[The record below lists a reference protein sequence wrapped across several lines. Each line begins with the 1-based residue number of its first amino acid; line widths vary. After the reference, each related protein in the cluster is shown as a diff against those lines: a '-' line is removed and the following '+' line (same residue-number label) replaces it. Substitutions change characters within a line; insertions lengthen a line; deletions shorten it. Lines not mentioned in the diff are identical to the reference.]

1 MAEERVIPP
10 EAPRMTMYQLLHP
23 TQSSIPSCIMF
34 PPNAPHVEIKQG
46 LMAILPDFRGL
57 ENENPYV
64 HDKAKGWLYT
74 VKPRSIGSWGEM
86 TQEFYKKFF
95 PPHKVQQVKRKISS
109 FVQGHDETLFM
120 AWERF
125 KDTYN
130 FCPTHGY
137 DTWRLVSYF
146 YEGLQ
151 PRDRQF
157 VQIACGGEFLQK
169 EPEDAMDY
177 LDEIAEN
184 SNTWN
189 GPSPLDST
197 DRNRSGATT
206 SGEALKL
213 KGSRGV
219 NAVYREE
226 PMEACRICQELDHT
240 TSDCKSLPQFLNV
253 PEEQVCAFN
262 QYRPNNASYSN
273 NYNPN
278 MRNHPYLSYKSDNVL
293 NPPPPRNNFVPS
305 SSSSRPPLED
315 VLGTFMQKQSEQNQR
330 FETMFTRMDEEVRET
345 KNHLA
350 KLTNALSATEKGK
363 LPSQTQPNP
372 NNQSVKIVSKDNHE
386 ECKTVTILRSG
397 KAIGEEDE
405 SGTPKVKEAEPCLI
419 PTPFP
424 QALRLPKNLD
434 VTTEILEHLHQVKVN
449 LPLLHIIKQM
459 PAYAK
464 VIKDLCTVK
473 RKHHL
478 KKTAF
483 FTEQVSAII
492 QHKVPPKYKD
502 PGCPTISCTIGE
514 YLVERALLDL
524 GASINLLPFTVY
536 QQMRLGDLKPT
547 SMTLQLVD
555 HSVWTPKGM
564 VEDVLIKIENFY
576 YPVDFIILDT
586 EPTLHPNNGI
596 PIILG
601 RPFLATANALINCRN
616 GRMKITFGSMT
627 AELNIFNVMRQQL
640 EDDECHYVNLIDTVV
655 QEEFNRNCFSDPL
668 ETLLTNSV
676 NSYDIEHDAK
686 LTEICSL
693 LDSSQVLEEEQVMA
707 VNEPWR
713 PRFEE
718 LPETEKKPMPSS
730 EEIPQLELKPLPNG
744 FKYAYLGPGE
754 TFPVVISAA
763 LNEEQE
769 GKLLCVLRDHK
780 LALGWTIADIKGIS
794 PLICTHKIY
803 LEDDCKT
810 SREPQRRLNPTMK
823 DVVKN
828 EVIKLLDAGI
838 IYPISDSKWVSPT
851 QVVPKKSGITVV
863 KNAND
868 ELIPTR
874 LVTGWRM
881 CIDYRKLNSA
891 TRKDHFPLPFIDQIL
906 ERVAGHEYY
915 SFLDGCVE
923 KGLVLN
929 WEKCHFMVTSGIV
942 LGHVV
947 SSKGIEVD
955 KAKVDLILNLP
966 TPKTVRDVRS
976 FLGHAGFYRRFIKD
990 FSAIS
995 RPLCNLLLKEST
1007 FEWTES
1013 CEVAFKKLVQLLTSA
1028 PIMQAP
1034 DWSLPFEIMCDAS
1047 DYAVGAV
1054 LGQRKD
1060 KKPHV
1065 IYYASRTLN
1074 SAQMNYTTT
1083 EKELLAVEFNLQ
1095 IKDKKGVENVVADHL
1110 SRLTFEEVKEE
1121 IPIRDSFPDEQ
1132 LFAVTKL
1139 PWYAHIVNYLVKDFI
1154 PETWT
1159 AQDRRKFFVE
1169 VRNFYWDDPYLFK
1182 YCPDQILRRCIPD
1195 NETFSVIKF
1204 CHTEACGGHFSVKK
1218 TTAKILQCG
1227 FYWPT
1232 MFKDTHNFCK
1242 RCLECQKL
1250 GRVTR
1255 RNMMPMSPILE
1266 IEVFDCWGIDFMG
1279 PFPQSFGNL
1288 YILLAVDY
1296 VSKWVEAI
1304 ACKVNDHKVVLK
1316 FLREHIFSR
1325 FGMPKAVISDNGK
1338 HFCNR
1343 PFEVLVK
1350 KYGVVHR
1357 LSTSYHPQTCGQVEL
1372 ANREIK
1378 QILEK
1383 TVSPNRKDWS
1393 LRLTDALWAY
1403 RTAYKGPLGMSP
1415 YRLVYGK
1422 PCHLPV
1428 EMEHRAYWAIKAFNF
1443 DLKEASELRKFQMSE
1458 LEELR
1463 NEAYISTR
1471 HYKERMK
1478 LFHDKKIVR
1487 KTFEPNQTVLL
1498 YDSKRHTFSGKLRTR
1513 WDGPYIVKEVFDYGA
1528 VVIEDP
1534 RDGRIL
1540 KVNGQRLRPYLGEVV
1555 PAEEI
1560 MSLELPTYG
1569 DAS

>member
-64 HDKAKGWLYT
+64 HVRAFEEVIGSFYAQNVIETAKLRFFPFSLKDKAKGWLYT

-206 SGEALKL
+206 SGGSIFKLREEDNLSAKISFLTKEIEALKL

-253 PEEQVCAFN
+253 PEE
-262 QYRPNNASYSN
+262 
-273 NYNPN
+273 
-278 MRNHPYLSYKSDNVL
+278 
-293 NPPPPRNNFVPS
+293 
-305 SSSSRPPLED
+305 
-315 VLGTFMQKQSEQNQR
+315 QKQSEQNQR

-434 VTTEILEHLHQVKVN
+434 VTTEILGASTSSQ
-449 LPLLHIIKQM
+449 
-459 PAYAK
+459 
-464 VIKDLCTVK
+464 
-473 RKHHL
+473 
-478 KKTAF
+478 
-483 FTEQVSAII
+483 
-492 QHKVPPKYKD
+492 
-502 PGCPTISCTIGE
+502 
-514 YLVERALLDL
+514 
-524 GASINLLPFTVY
+524 ASINLLPFTVY
-536 QQMRLGDLKPT
+536 QQMGLGDLKPT
-547 SMTLQLVD
+547 SMTLQLAD
-555 HSVWTPKGM
+555 RSVRTPKGM

-586 EPTLHPNNGI
+586 EPTLHPDNGI

-655 QEEFNRNCFSDPL
+655 QEEFNRNCFLDPL

-881 CIDYRKLNSA
+881 CIDYRKLNFA

-915 SFLDGCVE
+915 CFLDGYSGYYQIEIALEDQGKTTFTCPFGTFAFRRIPFGLCNVPATFQRCMVSIFSDMVEKFMEVFMDDLSVFGDSFDDCLNNLKLVLARCVE

-1074 SAQMNYTTT
+1074 NHAALRY
-1083 EKELLAVEFNLQ
+1083 LLSKKDAKARLIRWILLLQEFNLQ

-1139 PWYAHIVNYLVKDFI
+1139 SWYAHIVNYLVKGFI
-1154 PETWT
+1154 PKTWT
-1159 AQDRRKFFVE
+1159 TQDRRKFFVE
-1169 VRNFYWDDPYLFK
+1169 
-1182 YCPDQILRRCIPD
+1182 
-1195 NETFSVIKF
+1195 
-1204 CHTEACGGHFSVKK
+1204 
-1218 TTAKILQCG
+1218 
-1227 FYWPT
+1227 
-1232 MFKDTHNFCK
+1232 
-1242 RCLECQKL
+1242 
-1250 GRVTR
+1250 
-1255 RNMMPMSPILE
+1255 
-1266 IEVFDCWGIDFMG
+1266 
-1279 PFPQSFGNL
+1279 
-1288 YILLAVDY
+1288 
-1296 VSKWVEAI
+1296 
-1304 ACKVNDHKVVLK
+1304 VNDHKVVLK

-1403 RTAYKGPLGMSP
+1403 RIAYKGPLGMSP

-1443 DLKEASELRKFQMSE
+1443 DLKEASELRKFQM
-1458 LEELR
+1458 
-1463 NEAYISTR
+1463 
-1471 HYKERMK
+1471 K
-1478 LFHDKKIVR
+1478 
-1487 KTFEPNQTVLL
+1487 
-1498 YDSKRHTFSGKLRTR
+1498 
-1513 WDGPYIVKEVFDYGA
+1513 VFDYGA

>member
-1 MAEERVIPP
+1 
-10 EAPRMTMYQLLHP
+10 
-23 TQSSIPSCIMF
+23 MF

-64 HDKAKGWLYT
+64 HVRAFEEVIGSFYAQNVIETAKLRFFPFSLKDKAKGWLYT

-137 DTWRLVSYF
+137 DTWRS
-146 YEGLQ
+146 
-151 PRDRQF
+151 
-157 VQIACGGEFLQK
+157 
-169 EPEDAMDY
+169 PEDAMDY

-206 SGEALKL
+206 SGGSIFKLREEDNLSAKISFLTKEIEALKL
-213 KGSRGV
+213 KGSRGSQCCLQRGT
-219 NAVYREE
+219 YGGM
-226 PMEACRICQELDHT
+226 PD
-240 TSDCKSLPQFLNV
+240 LPRV
-253 PEEQVCAFN
+253 
-262 QYRPNNASYSN
+262 RPHHN
-273 NYNPN
+273 
-278 MRNHPYLSYKSDNVL
+278 DNVL

-483 FTEQVSAII
+483 LTEQVSAII

-536 QQMRLGDLKPT
+536 QQMGLGDLKPT
-547 SMTLQLVD
+547 SMTLQLAD
-555 HSVWTPKGM
+555 RSVRTPKGM

-586 EPTLHPNNGI
+586 EPTLHPDNGI

-655 QEEFNRNCFSDPL
+655 
-668 ETLLTNSV
+668 
-676 NSYDIEHDAK
+676 
-686 LTEICSL
+686 
-693 LDSSQVLEEEQVMA
+693 LEEEQVMA

-744 FKYAYLGPGE
+744 FKYAYLGPG
-754 TFPVVISAA
+754 
-763 LNEEQE
+763 
-769 GKLLCVLRDHK
+769 
-780 LALGWTIADIKGIS
+780 WTIADIKGIS

-828 EVIKLLDAGI
+828 EVIKLLDASI

-915 SFLDGCVE
+915 CFLDGYSGYYQIEIALEDQGKTTFTCPFGTFAFRRMPFGLCNAPATFQRCMVSIFSDMVEKFMEARCVE

-947 SSKGIEVD
+947 SSKGIE
-955 KAKVDLILNLP
+955 
-966 TPKTVRDVRS
+966 
-976 FLGHAGFYRRFIKD
+976 
-990 FSAIS
+990 
-995 RPLCNLLLKEST
+995 
-1007 FEWTES
+1007 
-1013 CEVAFKKLVQLLTSA
+1013 
-1028 PIMQAP
+1028 
-1034 DWSLPFEIMCDAS
+1034 
-1047 DYAVGAV
+1047 
-1054 LGQRKD
+1054 
-1060 KKPHV
+1060 
-1065 IYYASRTLN
+1065 
-1074 SAQMNYTTT
+1074 
-1083 EKELLAVEFNLQ
+1083 EFNLQ

-1139 PWYAHIVNYLVKDFI
+1139 PWYAHIVNYLVKGFI

-1159 AQDRRKFFVE
+1159 TQDRRKFFVE
-1169 VRNFYWDDPYLFK
+1169 
-1182 YCPDQILRRCIPD
+1182 
-1195 NETFSVIKF
+1195 
-1204 CHTEACGGHFSVKK
+1204 
-1218 TTAKILQCG
+1218 CG

-1232 MFKDTHNFCK
+1232 MFKDTHSFCK
-1242 RCLECQKL
+1242 GCLECQKL

-1304 ACKVNDHKVVLK
+1304 A
-1316 FLREHIFSR
+1316 F
-1325 FGMPKAVISDNGK
+1325 ISDNGK

-1498 YDSKRHTFSGKLRTR
+1498 YDSKLHTFSGKLRTR